1 MMRVTLAAFI
11 LAVINTASGAVA
23 VAQDAPA
30 PEKCLARSGDASAL
44 TVTHGGK
51 TYRMVSEACRA
62 QFVADPERYAQLY
75 DALLDLE
82 AAGTPLRAA
91 AAPSLVP
98 S

>member
-1 MMRVTLAAFI
+1 MTRVTLAAFI
-11 LAVINTASGAVA
+11 LAVINTAAGAVA

-30 PEKCLARSGDASAL
+30 PEKCLARSDDASAL

-51 TYRMVSEACRA
+51 TYRMANEACRA

-75 DALLDLE
+75 DALLELE
-82 AAGTPLRAA
+82 AEGTPLRAPA
-91 AAPSLVP
+91 TPSLVP